1 MIGIWLMYNY
11 IGVSFCA
18 GLLVMALMITSTF
31 FIAKQIS
38 RVNESTLEFKDK
50 RMKVT

>member
-1 MIGIWLMYNY
+1 MYSY
-11 IGVSFCA
+11 IGVSFGT
-18 GLLVMALMITSTF
+18 GLLVMSLMITSTF

-38 RVNESTLEFKDK
+38 RVNEDTLKFKDK